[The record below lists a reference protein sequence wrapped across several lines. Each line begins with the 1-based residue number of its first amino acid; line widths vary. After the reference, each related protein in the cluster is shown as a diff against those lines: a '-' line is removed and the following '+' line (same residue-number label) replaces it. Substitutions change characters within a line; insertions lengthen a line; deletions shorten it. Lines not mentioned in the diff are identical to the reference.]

1 MDAPQNNYLRWIDS
15 RRDLVLLNTD
25 LLISYYVLLDLWA
38 KSLLP
43 DYIPYIEPAIAIQHD
58 KGARNVFEG
67 RKLVF
72 QTYKKK
78 NKAATNL
85 AKLTPTKANP
95 LKPPDKDVITLDDSA
110 VTVVVPPLKV
120 CESKIPVSISSS
132 DVIIID
138 SPMPQDQED
147 GSESI
152 IVDSDGGMEGGK
164 LEKRI
169 PKKQRRKSV
178 NQKSY
183 RKKLTGYVVRQ
194 IGLRRYHYKKVEE
207 NCDGYERMEYLLPQI
222 HKEFMGY
229 CTQHSRENE
238 AEKEGSAEENEE
250 ISSDEFEMK
259 DVGEETRK
267 EHIKKCTMIRKC
279 DSQCPLVTPS
289 EFQTM
294 KSIFKRNES
303 IANMSEFARNMI
315 TITDENVSEG
325 VILSAFLKRS
335 YNCFSGIR
343 SLCKKV
349 ENIANTSQ
357 ALVKLEIS
365 LESGTIEEQD
375 EALVMPGLHLSTK
388 IDFLRKKPMENKRL
402 TQVDFMRSHG
412 KEIQEFHTQIGKDET
427 YSCAVCHKLSLAE
440 NLIKW
445 DSSKILAFLPEG
457 ASETLQV
464 DVCRLCRLSIRNNK
478 MPADAVANQMDIDQ
492 TPDCLKD
499 LNWIEKA
506 MIQVVRPIQPVV
518 HLKDNGGRKTP
529 IKAAGG
535 VMVLVKVP
543 IQATFDHIVQT
554 LPSAKH
560 LKIIVDAGFQK
571 RICSVPKMIKALKYL
586 KINNSKYA
594 SITINEAFHL
604 DKTDAIIFKRPTS
617 DQYEKLVANS
627 VAEESTLITKDDL
640 NLEHIKDNDILDE
653 PLNAVGR
660 YTLNKLKYN
669 PQSIS
674 DLEDVETLV

>member
-1 MDAPQNNYLRWIDS
+1 MQTEKDAADLDDLKKAVQKIMYAVVFRYFSKKATTLARMFKELIESNKIMHKNILELVEMTRNRVNNM
-15 RRDLVLLNTD
+15 
-25 LLISYYVLLDLWA
+25 
-38 KSLLP
+38 KSA
-43 DYIPYIEPAIAIQHD
+43 IEAIQCI
-58 KGARNVFEG
+58 
-67 RKLVF
+67 
-72 QTYKKK
+72 
-78 NKAATNL
+78 
-85 AKLTPTKANP
+85 
-95 LKPPDKDVITLDDSA
+95 LKS
-110 VTVVVPPLKV
+110 
-120 CESKIPVSISSS
+120 
-132 DVIIID
+132 
-138 SPMPQDQED
+138 
-147 GSESI
+147 
-152 IVDSDGGMEGGK
+152 
-164 LEKRI
+164 
-169 PKKQRRKSV
+169 KKQLLFRQLNRLI
-178 NQKSY
+178 
-183 RKKLTGYVVRQ
+183 KKIDGESNDDYVVRQ
-194 IGLRRYHYKKVEE
+194 IGLRRYHYKRVDE

-229 CTQHSRENE
+229 CTPHSRENK
-238 AEKEGSAEENEE
+238 AEKEVSVEEKEE
-250 ISSDEFEMK
+250 ISSDEYEMK

-267 EHIKKCTMIRKC
+267 EHIQKCTMIRKC
-279 DSQCPLVTPS
+279 DSQCPLVTPN
-289 EFQTM
+289 EFRT
-294 KSIFKRNES
+294 
-303 IANMSEFARNMI
+303 NMI

-349 ENIANTSQ
+349 ESIANTSQ

-402 TQVDFMRSHG
+402 TQFDFMRSHG
-412 KEIQEFHTQIGKDET
+412 REIQEFHAQIGKDET

-457 ASETLQV
+457 ASKTIQV
-464 DVCRLCRLSIRNNK
+464 DVCRYCRVAIRRNK
-478 MPADAVANQMDIDQ
+478 MPADAVANQMEIDQ

-543 IQATFDHIVQT
+543 IQATFDHIVHT

-604 DKTDAIIFKRPTS
+604 DKVR
-617 DQYEKLVANS
+617 
-627 VAEESTLITKDDL
+627 
-640 NLEHIKDNDILDE
+640 
-653 PLNAVGR
+653 
-660 YTLNKLKYN
+660 
-669 PQSIS
+669 
-674 DLEDVETLV
+674 

>member
-1 MDAPQNNYLRWIDS
+1 MDAPQNNYLRWFDS

-72 QTYKKK
+72 QTYKRK

-85 AKLTPTKANP
+85 AKLTLTKANP

-152 IVDSDGGMEGGK
+152 IVDSDGGMDGGK

-169 PKKQRRKSV
+169 PKKQRRKSILYNNV
-178 NQKSY
+178 LDLVDMTRNRMNNVQSSIEALKNILLSKKHLLY
-183 RKKLTGYVVRQ
+183 RQLNRPIKKIDGESNDGYVVRQ

-259 DVGEETRK
+259 D
-267 EHIKKCTMIRKC
+267 
-279 DSQCPLVTPS
+279 
-289 EFQTM
+289 
-294 KSIFKRNES
+294 
-303 IANMSEFARNMI
+303 NMI

-349 ENIANTSQ
+349 ESIANTSQ

-457 ASETLQV
+457 ASKTV
-464 DVCRLCRLSIRNNK
+464 SKKCVHNK
-478 MPADAVANQMDIDQ
+478 
-492 TPDCLKD
+492 
-499 LNWIEKA
+499 
-506 MIQVVRPIQPVV
+506 R
-518 HLKDNGGRKTP
+518 
-529 IKAAGG
+529 
-535 VMVLVKVP
+535 
-543 IQATFDHIVQT
+543 
-554 LPSAKH
+554 
-560 LKIIVDAGFQK
+560 
-571 RICSVPKMIKALKYL
+571 KMI
-586 KINNSKYA
+586 N
-594 SITINEAFHL
+594 
-604 DKTDAIIFKRPTS
+604 
-617 DQYEKLVANS
+617 
-627 VAEESTLITKDDL
+627 
-640 NLEHIKDNDILDE
+640 
-653 PLNAVGR
+653 
-660 YTLNKLKYN
+660 
-669 PQSIS
+669 
-674 DLEDVETLV
+674 